1 MRPTASGL
9 LFRSVRLL
17 VVISVILGFFSACM
31 AGLEGL
37 RGSAPPPAPA
47 PQPAPAGSG
56 AMSPR

>member
-17 VVISVILGFFSACM
+17 VVITVIVGFFSACV

-37 RGSAPPPAPA
+37 QGPAPA
-47 PQPAPAGSG
+47 PSPQAPA
-56 AMSPR
+56 ALPR

>member
-17 VVISVILGFFSACM
+17 VVTTVIVGFFGACM

-37 RGSAPPPAPA
+37 RGSAPAPAPA
-47 PQPAPAGSG
+47 PQAAPAGSG
-56 AMSPR
+56 GAGLR

>member
-17 VVISVILGFFSACM
+17 VVITMILGFFAACM

-37 RGSAPPPAPA
+37 KGSAPA
-47 PQPAPAGSG
+47 PQAPG
-56 AMSPR
+56 ARR